1 MRDHLAQGQIA
12 LGGAV
17 LQSLRALMLEH
28 NIARL
33 LELLEREHLRR
44 RQPAGEGN
52 DAGLLGILQQ
62 LTDYRASHAFGAVG
76 VAILPGCLHSLSLLN
91 GLSHKDADT
100 SPTAKVNRV
109 GACVRQFA
117 IGRGRLHPTLMR
129 RMWPMVTGT
138 RPSSDG
144 CGRCSRDARSP

>member
-28 NIARL
+28 DITCL
-33 LELLEREHLRR
+33 LEFVEREDLRR

-52 DAGLLGILQQ
+52 DARLLGILQQ
-62 LTDYRASHAFGAVG
+62 LTDHRASHAFGAVG
-76 VAILPGCLHSLSLLN
+76 VAILPGCLHSLSLLT

-109 GACVRQFA
+109 GPAS
-117 IGRGRLHPTLMR
+117 
-129 RMWPMVTGT
+129 VTS
-138 RPSSDG
+138 RSDG
-144 CGRCSRDARSP
+144 GACIRRSCVGCGLWSLDAP